1 MRRSPGLTTYVFGI
15 FLIIILLG
23 SLYLSQ
29 RVMLSKGVEG
39 FDDSRK
45 PIDSHIDSIYYINL
59 NKRED
64 RKKEFLDNFPSVD
77 ESRIFRVTAHE
88 YPENGAVGCLM
99 SHVTALSRALE
110 DPGENI
116 LICED
121 DLTIKD
127 MDYCNRMLALL
138 FKNIQDWDVVMLGQN
153 TIESEDTPYKTENG
167 EKIIRIKNSQTT
179 SGYLIKKAYIP
190 KLLDIYGEDLA
201 DYMRTGQWEN
211 YFTDQSWKVLQPGD
225 KWYSFSP
232 TVAVQR
238 PSYSDI
244 QGGKITTEV

>member
-1 MRRSPGLTTYVFGI
+1 MVILV
-15 FLIIILLG
+15 ILLFG

-29 RVMLSKGVEG
+29 RVFFSKRVER
-39 FDDSRK
+39 FDDRR
-45 PIDSHIDSIYYINL
+45 PAIDSHIDSIYYINL

-121 DLTIKD
+121 DFTIKD
-127 MDYCNRMLALL
+127 MEYCNRMLALF
-138 FKNIQDWDVVMLGQN
+138 FKNIHDWDVLMLGQN
-153 TIESEDTPYKTENG
+153 TIESEDTPYKTEKG
-167 EKIIRIKNSQTT
+167 EKIIRIKNSQTA
-179 SGYLIKKAYIP
+179 SGYLIQKSYIP
-190 KLLDIYGEDLA
+190 KLLDIYGGDLA
-201 DYMRTGQWEN
+201 DYMRTGQWGN

-244 QGGKITTEV
+244 QKGNITVEV

>member
-1 MRRSPGLTTYVFGI
+1 MGI
-15 FLIIILLG
+15 IVVLLLG

-29 RVMLSKGVEG
+29 RFIFNKRLEG
-39 FDDSRK
+39 FDDRRP

-64 RKKEFLDNFPSVD
+64 RKKEFLDNFPTVD
-77 ESRIFRVTAHE
+77 ESRIYRVTGHE

-121 DLTIKD
+121 DFTIKD

-138 FKNIQDWDVVMLGQN
+138 FKNIPDWDVVMLGQN
-153 TIESEDTPYKTENG
+153 TIESEDTSLRQKRG
-167 EKIIRIKNSQTT
+167 RK
-179 SGYLIKKAYIP
+179 
-190 KLLDIYGEDLA
+190 
-201 DYMRTGQWEN
+201 
-211 YFTDQSWKVLQPGD
+211 
-225 KWYSFSP
+225 
-232 TVAVQR
+232 
-238 PSYSDI
+238 
-244 QGGKITTEV
+244 

>member
-1 MRRSPGLTTYVFGI
+1 MGRNSLSNTSTW
-15 FLIIILLG
+15 IILLSILLLG
-23 SLYLSQ
+23 SLLFIFY
-29 RVMLSKGVEG
+29 RRIEG

-121 DLTIKD
+121 DFTIKD

-138 FKNIQDWDVVMLGQN
+138 FDKIQDWDVVMLGQN
-153 TIESEDTPYKTENG
+153 TIESEDTPYKTEKG

-190 KLLDIYGEDLA
+190 KLLDIYGEDLG

-211 YFTDQSWKVLQPGD
+211 YFTDQSWKVLQPED

>member
-1 MRRSPGLTTYVFGI
+1 MRRSKN
-15 FLIIILLG
+15 IIWMVILVVLLLG

-29 RVMLSKGVEG
+29 RFIFNKRLEG
-39 FDDSRK
+39 FDDRR
-45 PIDSHIDSIYYINL
+45 PAIDSHIDSIYYINL

-77 ESRIFRVTAHE
+77 ESRIIRVAAHE

-99 SHVTALSRALE
+99 SHVTALSRALD

-121 DLTIKD
+121 DFTIKD

-138 FKNIQDWDVVMLGQN
+138 FKNISDWDVIMLGQN
-153 TIESEDTPYKTENG
+153 TIESEDTKYKSEKG

-179 SGYLIKKAYIP
+179 SGYIIKKSYIP
-190 KLLDIYGEDLA
+190 KLLDIYSGDLT
-201 DYMRTGQWEN
+201 DYMRTGKWGN

-244 QGGKITTEV
+244 QKGKITTEV

>member
-1 MRRSPGLTTYVFGI
+1 MRRSKN
-15 FLIIILLG
+15 IIWMVILVVLLLG

-29 RVMLSKGVEG
+29 RFIFNKRVEG
-39 FDDSRK
+39 FDDRR
-45 PIDSHIDSIYYINL
+45 PAIDSHIDSIYYINL

-77 ESRIFRVTAHE
+77 ESRIIRVAAHE

-99 SHVTALSRALE
+99 SHVTTLSRALD

-121 DLTIKD
+121 DFTIKD

-138 FKNIQDWDVVMLGQN
+138 FKNISDWDVIMLGQN
-153 TIESEDTPYKTENG
+153 TIESEDTKYKSEKG
-167 EKIIRIKNSQTT
+167 GKIIRIKNSQTT
-179 SGYLIKKAYIP
+179 SGYIIKKSYIP
-190 KLLDIYGEDLA
+190 KLLDIYSEDLT
-201 DYMRTGQWEN
+201 DYMRTGKWGN

-238 PSYSDI
+238 PSYSNI
-244 QGGKITTEV
+244 QKGKITTEV

>member
-1 MRRSPGLTTYVFGI
+1 MGRNSLSNTSTWI
-15 FLIIILLG
+15 ILLSIILLG
-23 SLYLSQ
+23 SLLFIFS
-29 RVMLSKGVEG
+29 RRVEG

-138 FKNIQDWDVVMLGQN
+138 FDKIQDWDVVMLGQN
-153 TIESEDTPYKTENG
+153 TIESEDTPYKTEKG

-211 YFTDQSWKVLQPGD
+211 YFTDQSWKVLQPAD

>member
-1 MRRSPGLTTYVFGI
+1 MGRPFISKNISWII
-15 FLIIILLG
+15 FLIIVLLG
-23 SLYLSQ
+23 SLVLSQ
-29 RVMLSKGVEG
+29 RIILGIEG
-39 FDDSRK
+39 FDDRR
-45 PIDSHIDSIYYINL
+45 PAIDSHIDSIYYINL

-77 ESRIFRVTAHE
+77 ESRIIRVAAHE

-99 SHVTALSRALE
+99 SHVTALSRALD

-121 DLTIKD
+121 DFTIKD
-127 MDYCNRMLALL
+127 MNYCNRMLALL
-138 FKNIQDWDVVMLGQN
+138 FKNISDWDVIMLGQN
-153 TIESEDTPYKTENG
+153 TIESEDTKYKSEKG

-179 SGYLIKKAYIP
+179 SGYIIKKSYIP
-190 KLLDIYGEDLA
+190 KLLDIYSGDLT
-201 DYMRTGQWEN
+201 DYMRTGKWGN
-211 YFTDQSWKVLQPGD
+211 YFTDKSWKVLQPGD

-244 QGGKITTEV
+244 QKGNIKTEV